1 MSRFKTG
8 HFFYMKDIAN
18 RQNLEM
24 LMETFYKRLLADA
37 TISFI
42 FTDVAKIHLQSH
54 LPHIVDF
61 WEQNLLGTGNYK
73 NNVLQIHKNLNDK
86 EKLTSIHFKTWLM
99 HIYNTADEHFEGPN
113 TEKMKTRA
121 LSIATVM
128 QIKLQ

>member
-1 MSRFKTG
+1 
-8 HFFYMKDIAN
+8 
-18 RQNLEM
+18 M
-24 LMETFYKRLLADA
+24 LMEIFYKRLLEDE
-37 TISFI
+37 TVNFI
-42 FTDVAKIHLQSH
+42 FTDVAKIHLESH

-86 EKLTSIHFKTWLM
+86 EKLTSSHFKTWLM
-99 HIYNTADEHFEGPN
+99 HFNQTADHYFAGPT

>member
-1 MSRFKTG
+1 MSRLKTG

-18 RQNLEM
+18 RQDLEM
-24 LMETFYKRLLADA
+24 LMETFYKRLLADE
-37 TISFI
+37 TVSYI
-42 FTDVAKIHLQSH
+42 FTDVANIDLESH

-61 WEQNLLGTGNYK
+61 WEQNLLGTANYK

-86 EKLTSIHFKTWLM
+86 EKLTPSHFKTWLM
-99 HIYNTADEHFEGPN
+99 HFYQTADDHFEGPI

>member
-1 MSRFKTG
+1 MSRLKTG
-8 HFFYMKDIAN
+8 HFFYMKDITN
-18 RQNLEM
+18 RKDLET
-24 LMETFYKRLLADA
+24 LMEIFYKRLLEDE
-37 TISFI
+37 TVNFI
-42 FTDVAKIHLQSH
+42 FTDVAKIHLESH

-86 EKLTSIHFKTWLM
+86 EKLTSSHFKTWLM
-99 HIYNTADEHFEGPN
+99 HFNQTADHYFAGPT